1 MCRSRSCS
9 GIGLKALPP
18 VAAFAGGGLAL
29 LAFVDAVSIAKVLPG
44 KAPHPIEI
52 EDNECKVSSK
62 GNQSACVTAAIFK
75 NTSAC

>member
-1 MCRSRSCS
+1 MQRNSA
-9 GIGLKALPP
+9 LEALPP